1 MRGARVRI
9 AAALLAIAVIA
20 ACSPAQ
26 RQILK
31 ARGPSLVARV
41 VCVIL
46 RLTTPEGASRAVC
59 ATSDEIADFAQELLE
74 AKGDAPDA
82 GIAVAAT
89 IAVEAKPRRR
99 KCVAWSSD
107 AGDTRGN
114 RGAAANR
121 RAIDG
126 GDDTGG
132 EPSGGLR

>member
-1 MRGARVRI
+1 MSRARL
-9 AAALLAIAVIA
+9 ALLVVLLV

-59 ATSDEIADFAQELLE
+59 ATSDELADFAQELLE

-82 GIAVAAT
+82 GVAVAAT
-89 IAVEAKPRRR
+89 IAIEAKPRRR
-99 KCVAWSSD
+99 KCVAWSTTD
-107 AGDTRGN
+107 AGDQGRN
-114 RGAAANR
+114 RRAAEDR

-126 GDDTGG
+126 GNDDRSEQG
-132 EPSGGLR
+132 GGLR